1 MKKFESNAQRFETV
15 CFSIFNKQGGVVY
28 RQKKVFFWRYTTPPY
43 KTHERS
49 VFFDLGPRT
58 TFFGTKI
65 KIKTGVDFKD
75 CSMPR
80 TSTDSKEE

>member
-1 MKKFESNAQRFETV
+1 MKKFESNAQRPRFETV
-15 CFSIFNKQGGVVY
+15 CFSIFNK
-28 RQKKVFFWRYTTPPY
+28 TL
-43 KTHERS
+43 ERS

-58 TFFGTKI
+58 TFSGTKI
-65 KIKTGVDFKD
+65 KIKTRVDSKD